1 MSWRATILTLFPEMF
16 PGTLG
21 HSLAGRALER
31 GDWSLEARQIREFGT
46 GRHRNVDDTPFG
58 GGAGM
63 VMKCQPVLDALDSVR
78 TPASYSVLL
87 SASGRPYNQAK
98 AHELSGR
105 EHLILL
111 CGHYEGVDERIAERM
126 DESLS
131 IGDYVLTGGELGS
144 MVIADSVIRLLKG
157 SIKADSTQEES
168 YENGLLEY
176 PQYSQPADYH
186 GAKVPAV
193 LLSGDHEKIRRW
205 RLQQSLKKTRQ
216 LRPDLFAKHELNKEE
231 QKLLR
236 QLDEEEDPQE

>member
-1 MSWRATILTLFPEMF
+1 MRITILTLFPEMYQDF
-16 PGTLG
+16 LKT
-21 HSLAGRALER
+21 SIVGRAIGR
-31 GDWSLEARQIREFGT
+31 GLVSVDLVQIRDFAHDT
-46 GRHRNVDDTPFG
+46 YRHVDDTPFG

-87 SASGRPYNQAK
+87 SASGRSYTQAK

>member
-1 MSWRATILTLFPEMF
+1 MRITILTLFPEMYQDF
-16 PGTLG
+16 LKT
-21 HSLAGRALER
+21 SIVGRAIGR
-31 GDWSLEARQIREFGT
+31 GLVSVDLVQIRDFAHDT
-46 GRHRNVDDTPFG
+46 YRHVDDTPFG

-87 SASGRPYNQAK
+87 SASGRPYTQAK
-98 AHELSGR
+98 AHELSGK

-111 CGHYEGVDERIAERM
+111 CGHYEGVDERIAECM

-186 GAKVPAV
+186 GARVPAV
-193 LLSGDHEKIRRW
+193 LLSGDHEKIRKW

-216 LRPDLFAKHELNKEE
+216 LRPDLLAKHELNKEE

-236 QLDEEEDPQE
+236 QLDEEEEPQK